1 MIIIEKSLFK
11 FSRSIENFISTPVSF
26 FFSFPRIFIHVYETN
41 ECHFFF
47 LFPRFSINSRK
58 VLLKY
63 SARNSSEEGGEEVRN
78 FFFLSGNKREMGMSL
93 EKVESSDRGIFV
105 KFARSLLRDGKTQIP
120 SGSIPCIG
128 VFRAIFRA
136 WQRWRFHKRVEEI
149 TETQRGKNI
158 TNFLSQTTHFNFIY
172 FPSCSP
178 YYISSRTCRQTCRY
192 FREINHTSP
201 LVLSIPLFSPRL
213 LLFHLIIHLR
223 YCCIA
228 A

>member
-1 MIIIEKSLFK
+1 MSVI
-11 FSRSIENFISTPVSF
+11 
-26 FFSFPRIFIHVYETN
+26 
-41 ECHFFF
+41 FFF

>member
-1 MIIIEKSLFK
+1 MEYFVTITIKLNERYSLDLCIGSTFYFLKIKLKLKLRIIFFSYMIIIEKSLFK

-26 FFSFPRIFIHVYETN
+26 SFSFPRIFIHVYETN

-63 SARNSSEEGGEEVRN
+63 SARNSSEEEGGEEVRN

-93 EKVESSDRGIFV
+93 EKVESFDRGIFV

-136 WQRWRFHKRVEEI
+136 
-149 TETQRGKNI
+149 
-158 TNFLSQTTHFNFIY
+158 
-172 FPSCSP
+172 
-178 YYISSRTCRQTCRY
+178 
-192 FREINHTSP
+192 
-201 LVLSIPLFSPRL
+201 
-213 LLFHLIIHLR
+213 
-223 YCCIA
+223 
-228 A
+228 